1 LDPSSI
7 SVNCLTNIQAVIL
20 DSNENLQGIITIEDL
35 LEEIVGDIVGAVD
48 RK

>member
-1 LDPSSI
+1 MILHSHMAI
-7 SVNCLTNIQAVIL
+7 IL
-20 DSNENLQGIITIEDL
+20 DSNENLQGIITIENL